1 MELQLEQGD
10 LHELSAAIET
20 NYEHTNAFLKITVKI
35 SNLFWTK
42 VERNSTVTITRIW
55 GQICLFLYE
64 NVNAI
69 NEDSF

>member
-35 SNLFWTK
+35 SNLFELK
-42 VERNSTVTITRIW
+42 LREI
-55 GQICLFLYE
+55 QLLQ
-64 NVNAI
+64 
-69 NEDSF
+69 